1 MPAANII
8 ELRQLLADRFP
19 GLRTRADEL
28 SAAKHAFWPTGL
40 PQLYEPLRGGFS
52 KGALAEIVAEQHGSG
67 SALLMTALIHRALGE
82 NKFTAVIDGQD
93 SLDVT
98 QLGGEFLTSPSLD
111 DGSTST
117 LAPERGAMLRDQ
129 SPLNTRSNAPRSAD
143 LSRLLWVRCRSTTE
157 ALKAADLLLRDG
169 NLPLVLLDLVSNP
182 AAQLRKIPATTWYR
196 FQRLIEQT
204 SAVCVVLAPR
214 PMVAPAQVR
223 ITLRSRFSIH
233 ALDREPRELLRELKM
248 DVTEARR
255 HGETREVESQS
266 A

>member
-40 PQLYEPLRGGFS
+40 PQLDEPLRGGLS

-98 QLGGEFLTSPSLD
+98 QLG
-111 DGSTST
+111 
-117 LAPERGAMLRDQ
+117 
-129 SPLNTRSNAPRSAD
+129 AD
-143 LSRLLWVRCRSTTE
+143 LSRLLWVCCRSTAE

-204 SAVCVVLAPR
+204 STVCVVLAPR

-233 ALDREPRELLRELKM
+233 ALDREPQELLRELKV
-248 DVTEARR
+248 DVTEARH

>member
-1 MPAANII
+1 MPTANII
-8 ELRQLLADRFP
+8 QLRQLLAERFP

-28 SAAKHAFWPTGL
+28 SATRHACWPTGL
-40 PQLYEPLRGGFS
+40 PQLDQPLRGGFP
-52 KGALAEIVAEQHGSG
+52 KGALSEIVAEQHGSG

-98 QLGGEFLTSPSLD
+98 QLGEG
-111 DGSTST
+111 
-117 LAPERGAMLRDQ
+117 
-129 SPLNTRSNAPRSAD
+129 
-143 LSRLLWVRCRSTTE
+143 LSRLLWVRCRSTEE
-157 ALKAADLLLRDG
+157 ALKSADLLLRDG
-169 NLPLVLLDLVSNP
+169 NLPLILLDLVSNP
-182 AAQLRKIPATTWYR
+182 GAQLRKIPATTWYR

-214 PMVAPAQVR
+214 PIVAPAQVR
-223 ITLRSRFSIH
+223 ITLHSRFSLS
-233 ALDREPRELLRELKM
+233 ALEREPQELLRELKV

-255 HGETREVESQS
+255 HGETRELESQS

>member
-8 ELRQLLADRFP
+8 ELRQLLAERFP

-28 SAAKHAFWPTGL
+28 SATKHAFWPTGI
-40 PQLYEPLRGGFS
+40 PQLDEPLRGGLA
-52 KGALAEIVAEQHGSG
+52 KGALAEIVAAQHGSG

-82 NKFTAVIDGQD
+82 NKFTAIIDGQD

-98 QLGGEFLTSPSLD
+98 QLGE
-111 DGSTST
+111 
-117 LAPERGAMLRDQ
+117 
-129 SPLNTRSNAPRSAD
+129 D
-143 LSRLLWVRCRSTTE
+143 LSRLLWVRCRSTAE

-204 SAVCVVLAPR
+204 SAVCVVLVPR

-223 ITLRSRFSIH
+223 ITLRSRFSIA
-233 ALDREPRELLRELKM
+233 ALEREPQELLRELKLE
-248 DVTEARR
+248 VTEARR
-255 HGETREVESQS
+255 FSETRELESQS